1 MSGPNMRRRLVESMH
16 GMERLEIRLL
26 FESDIPAAMKL
37 KEAAGWNQTEADWR
51 RLIKLEPD
59 GCFAAVEN
67 DQLVGTTTTTTYEDD
82 LAWIGMVLVDPQ
94 YRRRGIATRL
104 LETAVAY
111 LEGKVT
117 VIKLDATAE
126 GNPVYEKFGFKT
138 ESLVERWRG
147 SVKSRSIAHEDMAID
162 LNALL
167 GLDRRAFSAD
177 RSRLIKS
184 LIDDSRMSP
193 VLVKDESGSLAGY
206 ALARAGTKEVY
217 IGPVV
222 STDTTHVENLFDR
235 SLGQLSG
242 SSVYIDFSNE
252 CGVSSSVL
260 ADRGFVKERDLI
272 RMSLGS
278 RSVRTSTFVIAI
290 AGPEIG

>member
-1 MSGPNMRRRLVESMH
+1 MDQVQ
-16 GMERLEIRLL
+16 IRLL

-51 RLIKLEPD
+51 RLIKLEPN
-59 GCFAAVEN
+59 GCFAAIEN
-67 DQLVGTTTTTTYEDD
+67 DRLVGTTTTTTYKED

-94 YRRRGIATRL
+94 HRRRGVATRL
-104 LETAVAY
+104 VETALAY
-111 LEGKVT
+111 LDGKVA

-126 GNPVYEKFGFKT
+126 GSPVYQKFGFKT

-147 SVKSRSIAHEDMAID
+147 SVKSRSIEREETAID

-167 GLDRRAFSAD
+167 ALDTRAFGAD
-177 RSRLIKS
+177 RSTLIKS
-184 LIDDSRMSP
+184 LIDDLRIAP
-193 VLVKDESGSLAGY
+193 VLVTDESGSLIGY
-206 ALARAGTKEVY
+206 ALARAGTKAVY

-222 STDTTHVENLFDR
+222 TGDTAHVENLLDR
-235 SLGQLSG
+235 TLGQLSG

-260 ADRGFVKERDLI
+260 ANRGFVKERDLI

-278 RSVRTSTFVIAI
+278 RSVKTSPLVIAI

>member
-1 MSGPNMRRRLVESMH
+1 MH
-16 GMERLEIRLL
+16 GIERIEIRLL

-37 KEAAGWNQTEADWR
+37 KEAAGWNQTEADWS
-51 RLIKLEPD
+51 RLIKLEPN
-59 GCFAAVEN
+59 GCFAAIEN

-94 YRRRGIATRL
+94 HRRRGIATRL
-104 LETAVAY
+104 IETALAY
-111 LEGKVT
+111 LDGKVA
-117 VIKLDATAE
+117 VVKLDATAE
-126 GNPVYEKFGFKT
+126 GSLVYEKFGFKT
-138 ESLVERWRG
+138 ESLVERWRD
-147 SVKSRSIAHEDMAID
+147 SVKSRSVEREDTAVN
-162 LNALL
+162 LEALL
-167 GLDRRAFSAD
+167 ALDRRAFSAD

-184 LIDDSRMSP
+184 LIDDSRISP
-193 VLVKDESGSLAGY
+193 VLVKDESGSLTGY
-206 ALARAGTKEVY
+206 ALARLGTRAVY

-222 STDTTHVENLFDR
+222 TTDTRHVENLLDR
-235 SLGQLSG
+235 ILGHVSG

-272 RMSLGS
+272 RMSFGQ
-278 RSVRTSTFVIAI
+278 RSVKTSPLVIAI